1 MRYITAR
8 ECTEIALGRQGENNV
23 TTVQFDVSGWAEEY
37 GSGTFMLLNQR
48 SEDTVGYPVES
59 TVENETVSWVV
70 KSADVYYSGYGKV
83 QLTYTVD
90 NKIAKDVIYVTHT
103 DKSID
108 GGDIPDPTPDWVAEV
123 LHYGSEMENSQHNAE
138 AWAIGK
144 INGEDVPDTDER
156 YHNNSKWYAEQAQ
169 ESKMVAVQSAES
181 AEESARQAMSFVGSP
196 WTALTA
202 DEMTDTSRVYVYV
215 GTEIGYINGDW
226 YYYNGEEWTSGGVY
240 NSIAVDVASV
250 EDYLGAL
257 YS

>member
-1 MRYITAR
+1 MRHITAQP
-8 ECTEIALGRQGENNV
+8 CKEIALGRQGENNV
-23 TTVQFDVSGWAEEY
+23 TTVQFDVSGWAEKY

-48 SEDTVGYPVES
+48 SEDTVGYPVEI

-103 DKSID
+103 DKSLD

-123 LHYGSEMENSQHNAE
+123 LHYGAEMENNQHNAE
-138 AWAIGK
+138 AWAV
-144 INGEDVPDTDER
+144 GERDGIPVDEDDIT
-156 YHNNSKWYAEQAQ
+156 YHNNSKWYANKALEN
-169 ESKMVAVQSAES
+169 AES
-181 AEESARQAMSFVGSP
+181 AEESASVAMSFVGSP

-202 DEMTDTSRVYVYV
+202 DEMTDTNRVYVYV

-226 YYYNGEEWTSGGVY
+226 YYYNGEEWASGGVY

-250 EDYLGAL
+250 EDYLDAL